1 MGLKKVYT
9 IGWLTLAVFIFLT
22 EFLMPAGAQDA
33 LRFVGVVFFGL
44 LEGFAI
50 QRPKPG
56 DTLSEH
62 VWAFYRGKKA
72 RLSLVVSWALY
83 FVVAIINIAVDP
95 DLMVGRAPLTVLIIG
110 FGLFGWLVPHF
121 ILKGKEG

>member
-1 MGLKKVYT
+1 MGLKRIYT
-9 IGWLTLAVFIFLT
+9 IGWLTLAVLIFIT
-22 EFLMPAGAQDA
+22 EFIAPTGWQDGLRIAG
-33 LRFVGVVFFGL
+33 VIFFGI

-62 VWAFYRGKKA
+62 VWAFYKGKRA
-72 RLSLVVSWALY
+72 RLSLIVSWALY

-95 DLMVGRAPLTVLIIG
+95 DLMLGRTPLTVLIIG
-110 FGLFGWLVPHF
+110 VGLFGWLVPH
-121 ILKGKEG
+121 LVLNGKEG